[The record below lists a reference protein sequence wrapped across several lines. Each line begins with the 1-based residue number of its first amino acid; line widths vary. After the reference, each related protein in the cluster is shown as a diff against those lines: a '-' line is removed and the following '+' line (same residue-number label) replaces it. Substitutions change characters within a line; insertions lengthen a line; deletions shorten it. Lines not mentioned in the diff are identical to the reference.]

1 MLKNFFH
8 EEKKKNCPDNLNIY
22 TAGDIYFFGKSV
34 DRSLLL
40 QIIPFSNMN
49 GFTGRASYFQFKV

>member
-1 MLKNFFH
+1 M
-8 EEKKKNCPDNLNIY
+8 KKKQKNKKIKTVLITSISILLVTY
-22 TAGDIYFFGKSV
+22 VSFGKSV